1 MSPECPAL
9 SRRLTIKKTALL
21 CACVAGP
28 DAARPRWFG
37 TSDDLDGE
45 AELLVLKGKSVIA
58 PVKERFGPKAAAL
71 EYRLA
76 KLA

>member
-1 MSPECPAL
+1 VEGS
-9 SRRLTIKKTALL
+9 
-21 CACVAGP
+21 
-28 DAARPRWFG
+28 DAARPRCFG